1 VGHHCRPQRIRGD
14 PLSTSASGAIS
25 DHTVDFDPFSE
36 DFFNGAFDTYRRLR
50 DTAPVYYNPKWDFWA
65 LTRYEDVAPAT
76 KDHETFS
83 SARGAT
89 LDMVQAHDDA
99 IPLPKVIISMDP
111 PEHQKMRRLVSNV
124 FTPRAIAALEDMVRD
139 KVYERVHALDPS
151 SFDVVADFS
160 ALFPNEVI
168 TTMLGVPKQDR
179 DQIRIW
185 LDLLLE
191 RHPGQI
197 ATTAE
202 GFDAS
207 TKTGIYYYGLVRQRR
222 AEPRDDMISRLIET
236 EVERDGQVE
245 KLTDVDIT
253 GFATMLGGAGAETV
267 TKLVGNA
274 MVAFADFPDQ
284 WQKLQRDRS
293 KIPAAVEELLRYEAP
308 SQYQVRTTTRDVTLH
323 DRTIP
328 AGSAVLLV
336 TGSATRDER
345 MFPHPDRVDIDRER
359 KMGFNLAFGYGVHSC
374 LGAALARME
383 SRIALEALLDL
394 LPDYE
399 VERAGLRRVAM
410 SNVCGWS
417 NVPVRRKG

>member
-1 VGHHCRPQRIRGD
+1 V
-14 PLSTSASGAIS
+14 SSAIS
-25 DHTVDFDPFSE
+25 IEFDPFSTE
-36 DFFNGAFDTYRRLR
+36 FFNGAYDTYRRLR
-50 DTAPVYYNPKWDFWA
+50 DEAPIYYNAKWDFWA

-83 SARGAT
+83 SAKGAT
-89 LDMVQAHDDA
+89 LDMVKAHDDA
-99 IPLPKVIISMDP
+99 IPVPKVIISMDP

-124 FTPRAIAALEDMVRD
+124 FTPRSIAALEDMVRD
-139 KVYERVHALDPS
+139 KVYEHIEALNPA

-179 DQIRIW
+179 DQIRLW

-191 RHPGQI
+191 RHPGEI
-197 ATTAE
+197 ATTKR
-202 GFDAS
+202 GYQAS
-207 TKTGIYYYGLVRQRR
+207 VNTGLYYYDLVQQRR
-222 AEPRDDMISRLIET
+222 AHPEDDMISRLIEI
-236 EVERDGQVE
+236 EIERDGMVE

-284 WQKLQRDRS
+284 WRKLRDDRS

-308 SQYQVRTTTRDVTLH
+308 SQYQVRTATRDVTYYGT
-323 DRTIP
+323 TIP
-328 AGSAVLLV
+328 AGGAVLLV

-345 MFPHPDRVDIDRER
+345 MFDDPDRLNIDRDR
-359 KMGFNLAFGYGVHSC
+359 KMGFNLAFGYGIHSC

-394 LPDYE
+394 LPEYE
-399 VERAGLRRVAM
+399 VDRDGLQRVAM
-410 SNVCGWS
+410 ANVCGWS
-417 NVPVRRKG
+417 NVPVRRVG

>member
-1 VGHHCRPQRIRGD
+1 MN
-14 PLSTSASGAIS
+14 SAIS
-25 DHTVDFDPFSE
+25 TEFDPFSTE
-36 DFFNGAFDTYRRLR
+36 FFNGAYDTYRRLR
-50 DTAPVYYNPKWDFWA
+50 DESPIYYNAKWDFWA
-65 LTRYEDVAPAT
+65 LTRYDDVTPAT

-83 SARGAT
+83 SAKGAT
-89 LDMVQAHDDA
+89 LDMVKAHDDA
-99 IPLPKVIISMDP
+99 IPVPKVIISMDP

-124 FTPRAIAALEDMVRD
+124 FTPRAIAALEDMVRE
-139 KVYERVHALDPS
+139 KVFERIEALNPV

-160 ALFPNEVI
+160 AFFPNEVI

-179 DQIRIW
+179 DQIRVW

-191 RHPGQI
+191 RHPGEI
-197 ATTAE
+197 ATTKR
-202 GFDAS
+202 GYQAS
-207 TKTGIYYYGLVRQRR
+207 VNTGLYYYNLVQQRR
-222 AEPRDDMISRLIET
+222 AHPEDDMISRLIET
-236 EVERDGQVE
+236 EIERDGVVE

-284 WQKLQRDRS
+284 WRKLRNDRS

-308 SQYQVRTTTRDVTLH
+308 SQYQVRTATRDVTYYGT
-323 DRTIP
+323 TIP

-345 MFPHPDRVDIDRER
+345 MFDDPDRLDIDRDR
-359 KMGFNLAFGYGVHSC
+359 RMGFNLAFGYGIHSC

-383 SRIALEALLDL
+383 SRIALDALLDL
-394 LPDYE
+394 LPEYE
-399 VERAGLRRVAM
+399 VDRDGLQRVAM
-410 SNVCGWS
+410 TNVCGWS
-417 NVPVRRKG
+417 NVPVRKVG

>member
-1 VGHHCRPQRIRGD
+1 MNAATPK
-14 PLSTSASGAIS
+14 L
-25 DHTVDFDPFSE
+25 VDDSIEFDPFSM
-36 DFFNGAFDTYRRLR
+36 DFFNGAYDTYRRLR
-50 DTAPVYYNPKWDFWA
+50 DEAPLYYNEKWDFWA
-65 LTRYEDVAPAT
+65 LTRYDDVAPAT

-83 SARGAT
+83 SAKGAT
-89 LDMVQAHDDA
+89 LDMVKAHDDA
-99 IPLPKVIISMDP
+99 IPVPKVIISMDP

-124 FTPRAIAALEDMVRD
+124 FTPRAIAALEDMVRE
-139 KVYERVHALDPS
+139 KVYERLEALNPT

-160 ALFPNEVI
+160 AVFPNEVI

-179 DQIRIW
+179 DQIRRW

-191 RHPGQI
+191 RHPGEI
-197 ATTAE
+197 ATTKRGYE
-202 GFDAS
+202 AS
-207 TKTGIYYYGLVRQRR
+207 VNTGLYYYDLVQQRR
-222 AEPRDDMISRLIET
+222 AKPQDDMISRLIET
-236 EVERDGQVE
+236 EIERDGVVE

-284 WQKLQRDRS
+284 WRKLVEDRS

-308 SQYQVRTTTRDVTLH
+308 SQYQVRTATRDVTYH
-323 DRTIP
+323 GATIP

-345 MFPHPDRVDIDRER
+345 MFEDPDRLDVDRER

-383 SRIALEALLDL
+383 SRIALEALLDSV
-394 LPDYE
+394 PEYE
-399 VERAGLRRVAM
+399 VDRGGLRRVAM

-417 NVPVRRKG
+417 NVPVRKVF

>member
-1 VGHHCRPQRIRGD
+1 MSRTASRSVSED
-14 PLSTSASGAIS
+14 P
-25 DHTVDFDPFSE
+25 VEFDPFSQ
-36 DFFNGAFDTYRRLR
+36 DFFDGAFDTYRRLR
-50 DTAPVYYNPKWDFWA
+50 DVAPVYYSAKWDFWA
-65 LTRYEDVAPAT
+65 LTRYDDVAPAT
-76 KDHETFS
+76 KDHQTFS
-83 SARGAT
+83 SANGAT

-99 IPLPKVIISMDP
+99 LPVPKVIISMDP

-124 FTPRAIAALEDMVRD
+124 FTPRAIAAVENMVRE
-139 KVYERVHALDPS
+139 KVYERIDALDAS

-179 DQIRIW
+179 DQIRVW

-191 RHPGQI
+191 RRTGEI

-202 GFDAS
+202 GFQAS
-207 TKTGIYYYGLVRQRR
+207 TKTGLYYYDLVRQRR
-222 AEPRDDMISRLIET
+222 AEPQNDMISRLIET
-236 EVERDGQVE
+236 EIERDGQVE

-274 MVAFADFPDQ
+274 IAALADFPDQ
-284 WQKLQRDRS
+284 WQKLREDRS
-293 KIPAAVEELLRYEAP
+293 KVPAAIEELLRYEAP
-308 SQYQVRTTTRDVTLH
+308 SQYQIRTATRDVTLH
-323 DRTIP
+323 GTIIP
-328 AGSAVLLV
+328 EGAAVLLV

-345 MFPHPDRVDIDRER
+345 MFPDPDRLDIDRDR

-394 LPDYE
+394 IPEYE
-399 VERAGLRRVAM
+399 VDRTGLRRVAM

-417 NVPVRRKG
+417 NVPVHKKG